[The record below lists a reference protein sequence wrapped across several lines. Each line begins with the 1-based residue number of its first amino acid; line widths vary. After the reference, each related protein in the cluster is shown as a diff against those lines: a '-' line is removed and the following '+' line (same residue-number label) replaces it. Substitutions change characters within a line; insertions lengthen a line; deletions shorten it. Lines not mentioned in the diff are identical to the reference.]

1 MKYREE
7 TTGSLSLLRNPLQG
21 KSITRFYY
29 SGVKWRKCCTVA
41 SHAATQPI
49 IEHTSSNSRHSSND
63 KPLISNFVPK
73 TCATSATADDNRST
87 RISDKINDNN
97 APENPSSAPPY
108 RNGRRMNPSVAP
120 ISFCTLMASRRAK
133 ILRRTRPPPSTR
145 RSSPIRARPARST
158 PPDGQTSCHPS
169 ALRQCR

>member
-120 ISFCTLMASRRAK
+120 ISFCTLMESRRAK
-133 ILRRTRPPPSTR
+133 ILRSTLLPMSR
-145 RSSPIRARPARST
+145 NTAT
-158 PPDGQTSCHPS
+158 TT
-169 ALRQCR
+169 